1 MFNKEMSF
9 VGVIVFACLIMINE
23 VSASET
29 TTGVSKAEFKK
40 TVGMTKQE
48 VKNKFGSPDT
58 ARDGFWI
65 YFDLYDT
72 DTEKSTYENHC
83 DLFFD
88 PNGTV
93 YRVGC

>member
-72 DTEKSTYENHC
+72 FWNRWVWSGPRGRSRAITLMWEC
-83 DLFFD
+83 A
-88 PNGTV
+88 
-93 YRVGC
+93 